1 MALFT
6 FPALSSVLAA
16 KLEAEPIRANNH
28 SQHLSSHR
36 RSRQSFRNHAI
47 WQLSGFLSAPLLF
60 LLLTH
65 FTSWTRLTLS
75 AVCRVH
81 TCARPRRVKSSLSLK
96 PLVNYVWGEPCISL
110 ICSYHAPGCKTWPA
124 HAQWWV
130 KHDLHSLLQ
139 SPQCKSLQT
148 GKGSS
153 GLPNHLW

>member
-47 WQLSGFLSAPLLF
+47 WQLSGFLSAPLYFFFSHILPF
-60 LLLTH
+60 GLGSLCLRCAECSH
-65 FTSWTRLTLS
+65 VHNPDVLS
-75 AVCRVH
+75 LR
-81 TCARPRRVKSSLSLK
+81 SLK

-130 KHDLHSLLQ
+130 KHDLHSPLQ

-153 GLPNHLW
+153 GLPNHLWK